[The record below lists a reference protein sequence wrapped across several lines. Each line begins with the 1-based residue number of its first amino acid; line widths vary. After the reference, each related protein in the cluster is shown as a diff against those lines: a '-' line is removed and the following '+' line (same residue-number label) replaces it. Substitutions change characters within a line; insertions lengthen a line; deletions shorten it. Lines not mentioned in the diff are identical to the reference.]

1 MQQNEFD
8 GRVALVTGGSRG
20 IGRAVSLALADA
32 GAKVAINY
40 VADATAAEQAAQLAR
55 AAGGTVIAVQ
65 GDVSD
70 PDQVQAMVA
79 TAEDALGPIDH
90 LVCCAGIVQ
99 HIGHSETRFDD
110 WRRIMAVNVD
120 GTFLPVMAV
129 KDGML
134 ARGRGSIVCI
144 GSIAGLRPR
153 PTSIAYATSK
163 AALIG
168 LVRSTAAAFGPA
180 VRVNCV
186 APGLTDTEMA
196 KLIDPERRAEMIET
210 TPLKR
215 IGRPEEI
222 AEAVRFLLSDRAS
235 FITGQTLVVCGGRV
249 MLP

>member
-1 MQQNEFD
+1 MQAKEFD

-20 IGRAVSLALADA
+20 IGRAVCLALARE

-40 VADATAAEQAAQLAR
+40 VAGAAAAREVERLASATGRDA
-55 AAGGTVIAVQ
+55 VAVQ

-70 PDQVQAMVA
+70 PDQVEAMVA
-79 TAEDALGPIDH
+79 AVEGKLGPIDH
-90 LVCCAGIVQ
+90 LVCSAGIVK
-99 HIGHSETRFDD
+99 HVGHAETHFAD

-120 GTFLPVMAV
+120 GTFLATMAV

-153 PTSIAYATSK
+153 PLSIAYATSK

-168 LVRSTAAAFGPA
+168 FVRSTAAAFAPA

-186 APGLTDTEMA
+186 APGLTETEMA
-196 KLIDPERRAEMIET
+196 DLIEPDRRAEMIES

-215 IGRPEEI
+215 IGQPEEI
-222 AEAVRFLLSDRAS
+222 AELVQFLLSDRAS
-235 FITGQTLVVCGGRV
+235 YITGQTMVACGGRV
-249 MLP
+249 MVP